1 MENKDTVM
9 MKKSMENKDSVA
21 EWPILYRKEEPGS
34 AEDRQEEYEARR
46 EQAEEMYNHMT
57 PEVQLDLILM
67 FVNSAEMRLNL
78 MPPAPH
84 IAEWLDVLSRTLRH
98 LLMVMTHLHPNSPKP
113 SVLLEDPNL
122 YWPIDSTDGVTLN

>member
-1 MENKDTVM
+1 MENRDTVT
-9 MKKSMENKDSVA
+9 D
-21 EWPILYRKEEPGS
+21 WPILYRKDEFKS
-34 AEDRQEEYEARR
+34 TEDRREEYEARR

-67 FVNSAEMRLNL
+67 FVNTAELRLS
-78 MPPAPH
+78 MIPPGTH
-84 IAEWLDVLSRTLRH
+84 VAEWLDVLSRTLRH

>member
-1 MENKDTVM
+1 MENKDTVT
-9 MKKSMENKDSVA
+9 D
-21 EWPILYRKEEPGS
+21 WPILYRRDDFKS
-34 AEDRQEEYEARR
+34 IEDKREEYEARR

-67 FVNSAEMRLNL
+67 FVNTAELRLSL

>member
-1 MENKDTVM
+1 MENKDTVA
-9 MKKSMENKDSVA
+9 D
-21 EWPILYRKEEPGS
+21 WPILYRKEELRSP
-34 AEDRQEEYEARR
+34 EDRREEYEARR
-46 EQAEEMYNHMT
+46 EQAEEMYNYLT
-57 PEVQLDLILM
+57 PELQLDLILM
-67 FVNSAEMRLNL
+67 FVNTAELRLSL

-98 LLMVMTHLHPNSPKP
+98 LLMVMTHLRPNSPKP

>member
-1 MENKDTVM
+1 MG
-9 MKKSMENKDSVA
+9 SKDSVT
-21 EWPILYRKEEPGS
+21 EWPILYRKEEYKS
-34 AEDRQEEYEARR
+34 TEDRREEYEARR
-46 EQAEEMYNHMT
+46 EQIEEMFNYMS

-98 LLMVMTHLHPNSPKP
+98 LLMIMTHLHPNSPKP
-113 SVLLEDPNL
+113 SILLEDPNL
-122 YWPIDSTDGVTLN
+122 YWPTDSADGVTLN